1 MFGANDATDKA
12 LLKSVT
18 QRLAR
23 GTASQIRITATVQA
37 GTVTLNGTLRY
48 EAQRIPVVKEVGRI
62 AGVRRVV
69 DQLKAPPKTA
79 RPMGP
84 PRPPIAP
91 VVADGAPPEQQTN
104 TGDSADVDGEEI
116 S

>member
-23 GTASQIRITATVQA
+23 GTASQLRITATVQGGA
-37 GTVTLNGTLRY
+37 VTLNGTLRY

-69 DQLKAPPKTA
+69 DQLKAPARTA

-84 PRPPIAP
+84 PRPPGGPMA
-91 VVADGAPPEQQTN
+91 ADGAPPDQQAKA
-104 TGDSADVDGEEI
+104 GDSADVDGGG